1 MSDLIAEA
9 HELWKSG
16 SPEKAL
22 ALLEHDA
29 LKESTEAIF
38 LKGEILYSMQN
49 WGGALNSFRHCLLLD
64 PGFKAAQTYVDLILN
79 ILGFFHTDQF
89 NP

>member
-1 MSDLIAEA
+1 MKDLIAEA
-9 HELWKSG
+9 SLAWKNG
-16 SPEKAL
+16 NPDKAL
-22 ALLEHDA
+22 ACLEDIM
-29 LKESTEAIF
+29 LCDSVEAIF
-38 LKGEILYSMQN
+38 LKGEIQYSMQN

-64 PGFKAAQTYVDLILN
+64 PDYKAAQTYVDLILN

>member
-9 HELWKSG
+9 RGLWKNG
-16 SPEKAL
+16 NPDKAL
-22 ALLEHDA
+22 ACLDDITLCG
-29 LKESTEAIF
+29 STEAFF
-38 LKGEILYSMQN
+38 LKGEIQYSMQN
-49 WGGALNSFRHCLLLD
+49 WGGALNSFRYCLHLD
-64 PGFKAAQTYVDLILN
+64 PDYKAAQTYVDLILN